1 MCALIMTP
9 AVLQTQ
15 DNDGVGFLTG
25 SPQDVY
31 KRLNMKIANVMFAY
45 FHNNMT
51 AEEVKLVFH
60 DK

>member
-1 MCALIMTP
+1 MTP

-51 AEEVKLVFH
+51 TEEVKLVFH